1 MDLYCGAGGM
11 TAGLTMAGI
20 EATHGVESDAQVRER
35 EGGPKPMHS
44 CGNTA
49 VEAEVG
55 PTSGPTW
62 FLSHLAVRVR
72 GHRAELGV
80 GGFDSGDQ
88 RGVAGVD
95 AHLLDGGPRLDREAG
110 DLERERC

>member
-62 FLSHLAVRVR
+62 HLCCC
-72 GHRAELGV
+72 GHKLGCHFRKHPLNTI
-80 GGFDSGDQ
+80 GNLAQS
-88 RGVAGVD
+88 A
-95 AHLLDGGPRLDREAG
+95 
-110 DLERERC
+110 